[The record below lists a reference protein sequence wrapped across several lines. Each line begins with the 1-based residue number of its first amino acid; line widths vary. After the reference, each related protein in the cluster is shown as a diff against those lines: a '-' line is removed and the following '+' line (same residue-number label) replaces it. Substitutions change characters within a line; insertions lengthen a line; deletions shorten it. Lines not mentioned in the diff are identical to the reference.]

1 MSVQTLISKGIQKER
16 LIAVGKGE
24 SIPFVIINKDG
35 RFKEGDVLTKSYIKK
50 IKFRKNKEKAHQ
62 YNRRTTFKVL
72 PDDENSQ
79 SDNSS
84 SSSINE

>member
-1 MSVQTLISKGIQKER
+1 M
-16 LIAVGKGE
+16 
-24 SIPFVIINKDG
+24 PFVIVNKDG

-72 PDDENSQ
+72 PDEEISQ
-79 SDNSS
+79 SEISLS
-84 SSSINE
+84 PSVNE